1 MTGHAGTVPS
11 SPAPIDARTPD
22 PEPAPLLDTTSIF
35 APQGVGVP
43 DAPEITTIEDI
54 EGVPHP
60 RYPLPT
66 KPFQVQ
72 PPPKITMWGLLLLI
86 GLATGSLAGAEVGA
100 ASVADIAAK
109 LYTARC

>member
-11 SPAPIDARTPD
+11 SPAPAPTDARTSE
-22 PEPAPLLDTTSIF
+22 PEPEPEPEPEAESAPPADGAPSSSSVFAASASEPTTI
-35 APQGVGVP
+35 
-43 DAPEITTIEDI
+43 TIEDI

-72 PPPKITMWGLLLLI
+72 PPPKIT
-86 GLATGSLAGAEVGA
+86 TGYAPVIPLDRTNTKV
-100 ASVADIAAK
+100 
-109 LYTARC
+109 